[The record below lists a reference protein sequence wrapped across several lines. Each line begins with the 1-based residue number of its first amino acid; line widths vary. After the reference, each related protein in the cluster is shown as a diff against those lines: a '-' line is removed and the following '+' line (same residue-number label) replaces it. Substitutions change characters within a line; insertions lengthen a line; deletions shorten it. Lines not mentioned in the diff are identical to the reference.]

1 MILCSQDLRR
11 RSGKRSLSDEGKS
24 KMIVTLFIIDEIL
37 CIISIFALAFFC
49 AVLPKTGIAKYF
61 YILFGIT
68 LIPIGIKFILDGEA
82 WYVYI
87 WVFLFAVVGIIV
99 GIWLISLFAFV
110 ENMMYAMT
118 WCMKRMRGTQEYRG
132 TLYIAGALVYVLAL
146 AMHDS
151 VRLVSWLGTCYVRY
165 VVPVLVGIVLVSYIL
180 MKWREKKSLQGN
192 ETCGEE
198 NG

>member
-1 MILCSQDLRR
+1 MILYSQDLRR

-37 CIISIFALAFFC
+37 CIISIFALAFFS

-87 WVFLFAVVGIIV
+87 WVFLFAAVGIIV
-99 GIWLISLFAFV
+99 GIWLISLHK
-110 ENMMYAMT
+110 EMT
-118 WCMKRMRGTQEYRG
+118 KEQQKELDQKFGKVARRGGMRSASRQFWKMR
-132 TLYIAGALVYVLAL
+132 
-146 AMHDS
+146 
-151 VRLVSWLGTCYVRY
+151 
-165 VVPVLVGIVLVSYIL
+165 
-180 MKWREKKSLQGN
+180 K
-192 ETCGEE
+192 
-198 NG
+198 